1 MLLYTIKRSARVG
14 EGALLVV
21 LVIFILCAN
30 DSVTLVW

>member
-1 MLLYTIKRSARVG
+1 MLLYTITRVG

-21 LVIFILCAN
+21 LMIFILCAN